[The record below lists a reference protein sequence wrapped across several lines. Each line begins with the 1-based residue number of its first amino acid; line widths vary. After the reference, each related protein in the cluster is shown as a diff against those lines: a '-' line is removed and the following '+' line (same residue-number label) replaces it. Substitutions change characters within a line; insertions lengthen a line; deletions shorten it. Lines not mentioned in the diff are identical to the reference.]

1 MSPIKEQISIADV
14 VVMIITLSVLIFTIF
29 IAVNAEKTVQN
40 CLGMRFVKSILV
52 RTMFT
57 KNGGR
62 SADFCVGDSGI
73 PKYPKTWIEK
83 R

>member
-14 VVMIITLSVLIFTIF
+14 VVMIITLSVIIF
-29 IAVNAEKTVQN
+29 IIFVVVNAE
-40 CLGMRFVKSILV
+40 
-52 RTMFT
+52 
-57 KNGGR
+57 R
-62 SADFCVGDSGI
+62 SNPMLSWDEVCQKHFGKDYVHQYGSHGVDFCVGDSGI